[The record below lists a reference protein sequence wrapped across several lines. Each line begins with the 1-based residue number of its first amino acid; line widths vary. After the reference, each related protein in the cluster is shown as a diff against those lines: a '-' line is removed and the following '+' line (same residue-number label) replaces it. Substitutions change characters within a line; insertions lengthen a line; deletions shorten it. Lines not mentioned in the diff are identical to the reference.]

1 MKKAFSFVKN
11 NAGTVTAVACAI
23 ALPAAVMAGTG
34 GTEFDPVWTLVTDWS
49 QGALGRIISG
59 TLVLVG
65 IIGGIARQS
74 LMSFA
79 VGIGGG
85 VGLFYAP
92 SIIDATVTGT
102 LPLV

>member
-1 MKKAFSFVKN
+1 MKKSLSLMNQK
-11 NAGTVTAVACAI
+11 TALCLSIAAAV

-34 GTEFDPVWTLVTDWS
+34 GTEFDAVWTLLTDWS
-49 QGALGRIISG
+49 QGALGRIIAGSM
-59 TLVLVG
+59 VLIG
-65 IIGGIARQS
+65 IIAGIARQS

-92 SIIDATVTGT
+92 TIIDATVTGT
-102 LPLV
+102 LQLL